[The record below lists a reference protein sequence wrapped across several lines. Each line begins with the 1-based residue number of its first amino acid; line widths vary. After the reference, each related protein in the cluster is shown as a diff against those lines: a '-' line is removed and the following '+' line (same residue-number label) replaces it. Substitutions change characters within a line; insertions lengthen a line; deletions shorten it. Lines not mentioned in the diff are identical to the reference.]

1 MLNPGGARR
10 CVLLFARSPRAEA
23 AAKGIRGGEE
33 LFRLAR
39 ERVVEA
45 VAALPGVDLV
55 PVPPAFQR
63 GRSFGERLERALA
76 DSVRSGY
83 RQLVVVPGDVP
94 ELSADDLGAAFDA
107 LASRDVVLGPAR
119 DGGVWL
125 IGFHAGRIPPRSLL
139 REVPWRTPGVFEA
152 LLGNAADAAILGLR
166 SDVNDR
172 RGGARALAAARESR
186 DAALVVVLAALLGSR
201 VVIRGVAAPRGAPA
215 PRPAPNSCRAPPFSS
230 PAA

>member
-1 MLNPGGARR
+1 VLRPESARR

-55 PVPPAFQR
+55 PVPPAFQS
-63 GRSFGERLERALA
+63 GRSFGERLGRALEA
-76 DSVRSGY
+76 SVRSGY

-94 ELSADDLGAAFDA
+94 ELSEHDLGAAFDA

-125 IGFHAGRIPPRSLL
+125 IGFHAGRISPRELL
-139 REVPWRTPGVFEA
+139 REVPWRTPGVFGA
-152 LLGNAADAAILGLR
+152 LLGNAADPAVLGLR
-166 SDVNDR
+166 CDVNDR

-186 DAALVVVLAALLGSR
+186 DAALVAVLAALLGSR
-201 VVIRGVAAPRGAPA
+201 IATCGVVAPRGAPA
-215 PRPAPNSCRAPPFSS
+215 LGPAPNSCRAPPFSS